1 MKLSIVLSTY
11 NGGAYITEQLD
22 SILNQTR
29 KADEVLIFDDCS
41 TDNTPQIIKQF
52 ISGHN
57 LTTWKFAV
65 NHENKGWKRNFMEGI
80 WSTSGDL
87 VFPCDQD
94 DIWMPQK
101 LEQMEKIMAENPQI
115 MVLTSNYESFYDSG
129 KRVCGPEKDDGKL
142 IKQPL
147 SNKVFNIRYPG
158 CTYCIRREF
167 VEISKKHWQVD
178 FPHDALFWRM
188 GMFSDSLYSYNMSL
202 IQWRKHTDSTFTKE
216 SNRNRTYKKK
226 LESMDYARRVVDDLH
241 DFVEDNDC
249 SQEKIDI
256 LDMSKKWIECRKAF
270 YLSKNPCDGVKLLK
284 YINCYDRVKQYLGDW
299 YWYMEKKIKIDVITL
314 HAVQN
319 YGSVLQALATQEILK
334 QHGCDVTII
343 DYVRE
348 DVRYENLVKKWSGG
362 NPIKALAIIPTILRW
377 KNVFQSFAK
386 KYLDLSE
393 NTYTTE
399 DDFESYPLDADAYCT
414 GSDQVWNSKW
424 NNGILPCLYLSF
436 VPNDKYK
443 FAFSA
448 SFGQS
453 KLSTEEINKT
463 KPYLEQYNRISVRES
478 EAKVILDEQYNIK
491 NSVHLVDP
499 TLCVSGDFWRKYE
512 TPRKIKDDYILIYN
526 LNRSKEFDRY
536 AVELSKRT
544 GLKLVRFCTRYD
556 QFYRPGKSMLVPE
569 VFDFISLI
577 DNAKFV
583 LTDSFHATAFS
594 LNLHTE
600 PICVYPKEFGGRLE
614 SILRQTNT
622 TQRHIDNYED
632 FDVVNRAVDF
642 KQVDE
647 ILNGERN
654 KANNFIDTVI
664 EDVLKQS
671 KKGVNT
677 K

>member
-1 MKLSIVLSTY
+1 
-11 NGGAYITEQLD
+11 
-22 SILNQTR
+22 
-29 KADEVLIFDDCS
+29 
-41 TDNTPQIIKQF
+41 
-52 ISGHN
+52 
-57 LTTWKFAV
+57 
-65 NHENKGWKRNFMEGI
+65 
-80 WSTSGDL
+80 
-87 VFPCDQD
+87 
-94 DIWMPQK
+94 
-101 LEQMEKIMAENPQI
+101 
-115 MVLTSNYESFYDSG
+115 
-129 KRVCGPEKDDGKL
+129 
-142 IKQPL
+142 
-147 SNKVFNIRYPG
+147 
-158 CTYCIRREF
+158 
-167 VEISKKHWQVD
+167 
-178 FPHDALFWRM
+178 
-188 GMFSDSLYSYNMSL
+188 
-202 IQWRKHTDSTFTKE
+202 
-216 SNRNRTYKKK
+216 
-226 LESMDYARRVVDDLH
+226 
-241 DFVEDNDC
+241 
-249 SQEKIDI
+249 
-256 LDMSKKWIECRKAF
+256 
-270 YLSKNPCDGVKLLK
+270 
-284 YINCYDRVKQYLGDW
+284 
-299 YWYMEKKIKIDVITL
+299 MEKKIKIDVITL

-377 KNVFQSFAK
+377 KN
-386 KYLDLSE
+386 
-393 NTYTTE
+393 
-399 DDFESYPLDADAYCT
+399 
-414 GSDQVWNSKW
+414 DQVWNSKW

-512 TPRKIKDDYILIYN
+512 TLRKIKDDYILIYN

-642 KQVDE
+642 KQVNE

>member
-1 MKLSIVLSTY
+1 MAL
-11 NGGAYITEQLD
+11 
-22 SILNQTR
+22 
-29 KADEVLIFDDCS
+29 
-41 TDNTPQIIKQF
+41 
-52 ISGHN
+52 
-57 LTTWKFAV
+57 KFA
-65 NHENKGWKRNFMEGI
+65 HGEN
-80 WSTSGDL
+80 
-87 VFPCDQD
+87 
-94 DIWMPQK
+94 
-101 LEQMEKIMAENPQI
+101 
-115 MVLTSNYESFYDSG
+115 
-129 KRVCGPEKDDGKL
+129 
-142 IKQPL
+142 
-147 SNKVFNIRYPG
+147 
-158 CTYCIRREF
+158 CIR
-167 VEISKKHWQVD
+167 
-178 FPHDALFWRM
+178 
-188 GMFSDSLYSYNMSL
+188 
-202 IQWRKHTDSTFTKE
+202 
-216 SNRNRTYKKK
+216 
-226 LESMDYARRVVDDLH
+226 
-241 DFVEDNDC
+241 
-249 SQEKIDI
+249 
-256 LDMSKKWIECRKAF
+256 
-270 YLSKNPCDGVKLLK
+270 
-284 YINCYDRVKQYLGDW
+284 
-299 YWYMEKKIKIDVITL
+299 
-314 HAVQN
+314 
-319 YGSVLQALATQEILK
+319 
-334 QHGCDVTII
+334 HGCNVTII

-642 KQVDE
+642 EQVDE
-647 ILNGERN
+647 ILSLERN
-654 KANNFIDTVI
+654 KASSFIDVVV
-664 EDVLKQS
+664 EDILKQS
-671 KKGVNT
+671 KKGGIQSENSMH
-677 K
+677 

>member
-1 MKLSIVLSTY
+1 
-11 NGGAYITEQLD
+11 
-22 SILNQTR
+22 
-29 KADEVLIFDDCS
+29 
-41 TDNTPQIIKQF
+41 
-52 ISGHN
+52 
-57 LTTWKFAV
+57 
-65 NHENKGWKRNFMEGI
+65 
-80 WSTSGDL
+80 
-87 VFPCDQD
+87 
-94 DIWMPQK
+94 
-101 LEQMEKIMAENPQI
+101 
-115 MVLTSNYESFYDSG
+115 
-129 KRVCGPEKDDGKL
+129 
-142 IKQPL
+142 
-147 SNKVFNIRYPG
+147 
-158 CTYCIRREF
+158 
-167 VEISKKHWQVD
+167 
-178 FPHDALFWRM
+178 
-188 GMFSDSLYSYNMSL
+188 
-202 IQWRKHTDSTFTKE
+202 
-216 SNRNRTYKKK
+216 
-226 LESMDYARRVVDDLH
+226 
-241 DFVEDNDC
+241 
-249 SQEKIDI
+249 
-256 LDMSKKWIECRKAF
+256 
-270 YLSKNPCDGVKLLK
+270 
-284 YINCYDRVKQYLGDW
+284 
-299 YWYMEKKIKIDVITL
+299 MEKKIKIDVITL

-463 KPYLEQYNRISVRES
+463 KSYLEQYNRISVRES
-478 EAKVILDEQYNIK
+478 EAN
-491 NSVHLVDP
+491 
-499 TLCVSGDFWRKYE
+499 
-512 TPRKIKDDYILIYN
+512 N

-614 SILRQTNT
+614 SILKQTNT
-622 TQRHIDNYED
+622 TQRHIDNYGD

-642 KQVDE
+642 EQVDE
-647 ILNGERN
+647 ILSLERN
-654 KANNFIDTVI
+654 KASSFIDVVV
-664 EDVLKQS
+664 EDILKQS
-671 KKGVNT
+671 KKGGIQSENSMH
-677 K
+677 

>member
-299 YWYMEKKIKIDVITL
+299 YLV
-314 HAVQN
+314 
-319 YGSVLQALATQEILK
+319 YGK
-334 QHGCDVTII
+334 
-343 DYVRE
+343 
-348 DVRYENLVKKWSGG
+348 EN
-362 NPIKALAIIPTILRW
+362 
-377 KNVFQSFAK
+377 KN
-386 KYLDLSE
+386 
-393 NTYTTE
+393 
-399 DDFESYPLDADAYCT
+399 
-414 GSDQVWNSKW
+414 
-424 NNGILPCLYLSF
+424 
-436 VPNDKYK
+436 
-443 FAFSA
+443 
-448 SFGQS
+448 
-453 KLSTEEINKT
+453 
-463 KPYLEQYNRISVRES
+463 
-478 EAKVILDEQYNIK
+478 
-491 NSVHLVDP
+491 
-499 TLCVSGDFWRKYE
+499 
-512 TPRKIKDDYILIYN
+512 
-526 LNRSKEFDRY
+526 
-536 AVELSKRT
+536 
-544 GLKLVRFCTRYD
+544 
-556 QFYRPGKSMLVPE
+556 
-569 VFDFISLI
+569 
-577 DNAKFV
+577 
-583 LTDSFHATAFS
+583 
-594 LNLHTE
+594 
-600 PICVYPKEFGGRLE
+600 
-614 SILRQTNT
+614 
-622 TQRHIDNYED
+622 
-632 FDVVNRAVDF
+632 
-642 KQVDE
+642 
-647 ILNGERN
+647 
-654 KANNFIDTVI
+654 
-664 EDVLKQS
+664 
-671 KKGVNT
+671 
-677 K
+677 

>member
-41 TDNTPQIIKQF
+41 TDNTPQIIEQF
-52 ISGHN
+52 ISEHN

-249 SQEKIDI
+249 SQEKIDV

-299 YWYMEKKIKIDVITL
+299 YLV
-314 HAVQN
+314 
-319 YGSVLQALATQEILK
+319 YGK
-334 QHGCDVTII
+334 
-343 DYVRE
+343 
-348 DVRYENLVKKWSGG
+348 EN
-362 NPIKALAIIPTILRW
+362 
-377 KNVFQSFAK
+377 KN
-386 KYLDLSE
+386 
-393 NTYTTE
+393 
-399 DDFESYPLDADAYCT
+399 
-414 GSDQVWNSKW
+414 
-424 NNGILPCLYLSF
+424 
-436 VPNDKYK
+436 
-443 FAFSA
+443 
-448 SFGQS
+448 
-453 KLSTEEINKT
+453 
-463 KPYLEQYNRISVRES
+463 
-478 EAKVILDEQYNIK
+478 
-491 NSVHLVDP
+491 
-499 TLCVSGDFWRKYE
+499 
-512 TPRKIKDDYILIYN
+512 
-526 LNRSKEFDRY
+526 
-536 AVELSKRT
+536 
-544 GLKLVRFCTRYD
+544 
-556 QFYRPGKSMLVPE
+556 
-569 VFDFISLI
+569 
-577 DNAKFV
+577 
-583 LTDSFHATAFS
+583 
-594 LNLHTE
+594 
-600 PICVYPKEFGGRLE
+600 
-614 SILRQTNT
+614 
-622 TQRHIDNYED
+622 
-632 FDVVNRAVDF
+632 
-642 KQVDE
+642 
-647 ILNGERN
+647 
-654 KANNFIDTVI
+654 
-664 EDVLKQS
+664 
-671 KKGVNT
+671 
-677 K
+677 